1 MALTICAPRPR
12 RMGTQLLYFMI
23 KIPSTQ
29 SARSRRAV
37 SLASC
42 STMLVPVPPPAPARV
57 RGPAPVPAPV
67 RAPALVQDR
76 VGRSAN
82 GAV

>member
-1 MALTICAPRPR
+1 MVVALTICAPRPR
-12 RMGTQLLYFMI
+12 RMGTQLLHFTI

-37 SLASC
+37 SLASY

-57 RGPAPVPAPV
+57 RGPAPVRAPV
-67 RAPALVQDR
+67 LVPDR